1 MDKYLITEVVKFR
14 YSPIYKVMRR
24 RACAADL
31 AVDPSRRG
39 AAFEIAMPLL
49 FTAAA
54 LCVAVAV
61 VSPLVFGLRAMW
73 LGKS

>member
-1 MDKYLITEVVKFR
+1 V
-14 YSPIYKVMRR
+14 RR
-24 RACAADL
+24 RARAADQ

-39 AAFEIAMPLL
+39 AAFETAMPLL
-49 FTAAA
+49 FSAAA
-54 LCVAVAV
+54 LCVVVAV